1 MILPYV
7 GFDVG
12 FAMLPALRADFRQ
25 GRVAWGLFMV
35 SSAATP
41 SGLPSNKAH
50 AF

>member
-7 GFDVG
+7 GFDDG
-12 FAMLPALRADFRQ
+12 FAVLPALRADFRQ
-25 GRVAWGLFMV
+25 GGVAWGLFMV